1 MSTHLHHA
9 AVALALVAG
18 AGAAQ
23 AQTVITHEITTEPV
37 ETIVERG
44 PAGTVITRRPLDST
58 RAPVT
63 LRDETIVAPAESV
76 VERETVGSSV
86 VTSGS
91 PADTVVTRRIGTQ
104 RAAAPQRVRSAGKQQ
119 VAVSAKAQSVRKLPP
134 RRAVATTAQ
143 PRITSTQARVVP
155 TQGRVAPTQA
165 RVAPVAYTA
174 AAPARVV
181 PALTAAQRD
190 TIYRTIVEERVVP
203 RTVITE
209 QAAPTFAAPVVT
221 APAVSEETVT
231 ERIVTPPAPVVGERI
246 VTRPLAVETVGAAP
260 VVSERVGTTP
270 TALELTIGSRVPAT
284 VPLYALP
291 APLGVQIPA
300 VRSYRYTIV
309 DDRVLLV
316 DPATDK
322 VVAELDQ

>member
-1 MSTHLHHA
+1 MNTHLHHA

-23 AQTVITHEITTEPV
+23 AQTVITRGITTEPV

-44 PAGTVITRRPLDST
+44 PAGTVITRRPLDSP

-86 VTSGS
+86 VMTGS
-91 PADTVVTRRIGTQ
+91 PADTIVSRRVGTP
-104 RAAAPQRVRSAGKQQ
+104 RAAAPQRVRAASEQQ
-119 VAVSAKAQSVRKLPP
+119 VAVGGKAQSGRKVAP
-134 RRAVATTAQ
+134 RRAVGTTAR
-143 PRITSTQARVVP
+143 PRVTSTQARA
-155 TQGRVAPTQA
+155 APRQA

-174 AAPARVV
+174 APPARGV

-209 QAAPTFAAPVVT
+209 QVAPTFATPVVT
-221 APAVSEETVT
+221 APAVREETVT
-231 ERIVTPPAPVVGERI
+231 ERIVTPPAPVVRERI

-260 VVSERVGTTP
+260 VVSERVVTTP
-270 TALELTIGSRVPAT
+270 TALDLTIGARVPAT

-300 VRSYRYTIV
+300 VRSYRYAIV

-316 DPATDK
+316 DPATDR